1 MSASNTQQPID
12 NKTTQKVKEAISRM
26 VKSDMRCVSVI
37 LDPEQTSPDEL
48 MHTTVARMLPLTTAF
63 KSGKT
68 EYMCDGG
75 RVVLLVN
82 YWEPT
87 AELPTNTNA
96 EEKELPEVNSG
107 NCNTMQMQM
116 QMQYVIIGV
125 IIAPTVHD
133 SFTSDPIP
141 VKNLLDTLSPV
152 DTPHG
157 AITIEFP
164 VAETINSVYK
174 QPVLLGVRRIQS
186 YTAFKE
192 VDQVVQRFY
201 EYMRQIGLIQ
211 DEPEED
217 MGALADAAG
226 IEW

>member
-1 MSASNTQQPID
+1 MSASNVQQPID

-48 MHTTVARMLPLTTAF
+48 MNTTVARMLHLAASF

-87 AELPTNTNA
+87 AELPPNTNA
-96 EEKELPEVNSG
+96 DETESPEVNSG
-107 NCNTMQMQM
+107 DCDTIQMQM
-116 QMQYVIIGV
+116 QSVIIGV
-125 IIAPTVHD
+125 ILAPTVHN

-141 VKNLLDTLSPV
+141 VKTLLDTLSPV

-186 YTAFKE
+186 DTAFKE

-201 EYMRQIGLIQ
+201 EYMRQVGLIQ
-211 DEPEED
+211 DEPEDD